1 MGVRRAV
8 VAREVLQPRGE
19 QAAGERQR
27 SEQESA
33 AAQAA
38 ETRRRRATQDVQE
51 LTNFF
56 ERTTSSYQVG
66 VEGEVTFDD
75 DF

>member
-1 MGVRRAV
+1 MGVLHLDRRIENFEHPPGADQ
-8 VAREVLQPRGE
+8 RLLQLGLPRRFGAKNPFAFME
-19 QAAGERQR
+19 L
-27 SEQESA
+27 
-33 AAQAA
+33 
-38 ETRRRRATQDVQE
+38 QDVQE